1 MVGSGA
7 LYGRCVVVLVVN
19 PMVLIMSDS
28 VNANEEAAD
37 AAESVADTEMLNC
50 LLDSKCNGI
59 HSRGVIA

>member
-1 MVGSGA
+1 M
-7 LYGRCVVVLVVN
+7 VLVVN